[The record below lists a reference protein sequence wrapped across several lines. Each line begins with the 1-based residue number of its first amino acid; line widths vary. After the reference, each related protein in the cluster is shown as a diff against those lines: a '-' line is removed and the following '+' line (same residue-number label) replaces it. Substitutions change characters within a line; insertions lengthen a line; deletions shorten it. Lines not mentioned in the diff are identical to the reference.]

1 MTSPTTE
8 VSYPDGMRQLAA
20 GVSVV
25 TAGSGEDRN
34 GMTASAV
41 CSLSVDP
48 PSLVACLN
56 RAAGTCS
63 RLIESG
69 AFCVNVLG
77 RHHEELAS
85 VFAGRTDLV
94 GDGRFVIGGWRDGT
108 LGVPVLDD
116 ALVSFE
122 CEVATVHDYATHSIV
137 VGPVRAVHMAAAGPR
152 PLVYHDRAFYSV
164 A

>member
-1 MTSPTTE
+1 VVEPFIE
-8 VSYPDGMRQLAA
+8 GMRQLAA

-25 TAGSGEDRN
+25 TAGVAGDRN

-48 PSLVACLN
+48 PSLVACLS

-63 RLIESG
+63 RVAESG
-69 AFCVNVLG
+69 TFCVNVLG
-77 RHHEELAS
+77 RHHEELAQ
-85 VFAGRTDLV
+85 VFAGRGGVT
-94 GDGRFVIGGWRDGT
+94 GEARFTTGAWRRGV

-116 ALVSFE
+116 ALVAFE
-122 CEVATVHDYATHSIV
+122 CEVTAIHDHATHGIV
-137 VGPVRAVHMAAAGPR
+137 VGLVREVHMAPDATQA
-152 PLVYHDRAFYSV
+152 PLVYHDRSFHSV